1 MGGLGAK
8 KCTVFGGSSKASGVC
23 EGFFP
28 PPLEGMGKEISALGG
43 DLCTWGRMHS
53 YATVF
58 GLADP
63 AGLQ

>member
-8 KCTVFGGSSKASGVC
+8 KCTVFGVPRRLQECARV
-23 EGFFP
+23 F
-28 PPLEGMGKEISALGG
+28 LEGMGKEISALG
-43 DLCTWGRMHS
+43 RMHS

-58 GLADP
+58 GSADP

>member
-8 KCTVFGGSSKASGVC
+8 KCAVFGVPRRLQGCVRC
-23 EGFFP
+23 F
-28 PPLEGMGKEISALGG
+28 LEGMGKEISALG
-43 DLCTWGRMHS
+43 RMHS
-53 YATVF
+53 YAAVF